1 MTSNYVTPDS
11 KHSALI
17 IIDVQHDFTLV
28 GAVSEIQGTMQA
40 IPYIQHL
47 VQLYREKVIL

>member
-40 IPYIQHL
+40 IPYIQHS